1 MAVCVVAVS
10 YTALPVLLPLPPSQ
24 DLGASILRDLHG
36 QRQTILSTRETLHGA
51 DDNITKARKVL
62 SNMSRVMLQNKI
74 IMGGVI
80 VFLLLAI
87 ALIIWAK
94 TR

>member
-1 MAVCVVAVS
+1 M
-10 YTALPVLLPLPPSQ
+10 Q
-24 DLGASILRDLHG
+24 DMGASILRDLHG
-36 QRQTILSTRETLHGA
+36 QRETILSSRNTLQGA
-51 DDNITKARKVL
+51 DDNITKARKIL